1 MFSNA
6 YAQSAGGADILTSL
20 LPLVLIFAIFYF
32 LIIRPQNKRR
42 KEHEAK
48 VNAIA
53 KNNQVITSG
62 GIYGTVT
69 KVEETTID
77 LEIATGTVVKVVKNT
92 VLEVLEKPVKADKP
106 EPKAKATKR
115 KTAAKKASRKPSTK
129 K

>member
-115 KTAAKKASRKPSTK
+115 KTAAKKASTKPSTK